1 MINVNPVLGI
11 IGGGQ
16 LGSMLAVA
24 AKKLKIKTVI
34 LSDDLQAPAKNFC
47 DEIIITNYNNLK
59 KIDNFVNKVDFVTFE
74 FENIPFN
81 ILEHISKRKPVNP
94 KPSINQIVQN
104 RFAEKKFVNKQGIK
118 TTNYIL
124 IKNKLDLLNNQALLP
139 GFLKTCTLG
148 YDGKG
153 QYVLNNKDEIDDFN
167 IDFKKEYILEKKI
180 NLKKEISII
189 ITRFL
194 NNECLIYEPIEN
206 LHVNQILNKSVI
218 PAAID
223 KNIFIQAQQQ
233 AKLLAEKLNYIGT
246 MCVEYFIDENNNL
259 LLNEIAPRVH
269 NSGHLTINSHNIS
282 QFENHIRAV
291 CDLKI
296 ISLIKNHNAKMINIL
311 GEEIKSYRAKSFS
324 KNEFFFDYLKTEIK
338 EKRKMGHLT
347 IIKS

>member
-1 MINVNPVLGI
+1 MIEVNPVLGI

-16 LGSMLAVA
+16 LGSMLASA
-24 AKKLKIKTVI
+24 ATKLKIKTII
-34 LSDDLQAPAKNFC
+34 LSDDQNAPAKNFC
-47 DEIIITNYNNLK
+47 DEIIIADYNKLK
-59 KIDNFVNKVDFVTFE
+59 KIDDFISKVDFVTFE

-81 ILEHISKRKPVNP
+81 VLEYISKYKPVYP

-104 RFAEKKFVNKQGIK
+104 RITEKNFVNNQGIK
-118 TTNYIL
+118 TTDYVL
-124 IKNKLDLLNNQALLP
+124 IKNKLDLLNNENMLP
-139 GFLKTCTLG
+139 AFLKTCTLG

-153 QYVLNNKDEIDDFN
+153 QYIINNKDEIDN
-167 IDFKKEYILEKKI
+167 LNVDFKKEYILEKKI
-180 NLKKEISII
+180 NLKKEISVI

-194 NNECLIYEPIEN
+194 NNGFLIYEPIEN
-206 LHVNQILNKSVI
+206 IHINQILNKSAI
-218 PAAID
+218 PALID
-223 KNIFIQAQQQ
+223 KNIFTQAQQQ
-233 AKLLAEKLNYIGT
+233 AKLLAEKLDYVGT

-269 NSGHLTINSHNIS
+269 NSGHLTINAYNTS

-291 CDLKI
+291 CNLEKIELK
-296 ISLIKNHNAKMINIL
+296 KNHNAEMFNII
-311 GEEIKSYRAKSFS
+311 GKEIKTYRNKSYP